1 MCNDI
6 TETTEQSKTVGQK
19 IRDIRIANNS
29 YVTGTAKTLETKA
42 KNDTF
47 KKAAV
52 KAANTCRERGIIK
65 ENGQKSLAA
74 KIANGTV
81 TMEAAIAAVT
91 KDWEVTNPEGES
103 FTIRSLEKFCKE
115 HGLDASTMGK
125 VARGKAKSHKGWK
138 CRQLNN

>member
-1 MCNDI
+1 MNTDI
-6 TETTEQSKTVGQK
+6 TETIEQPKTVGQK

-29 YVTGTAKTLETKA
+29 YVTGTAKTLDTKT
-42 KNDTF
+42 KNGTF
-47 KKAAV
+47 KQAAA
-52 KAANTCRERGIIK
+52 KAANTCRERGITK
-65 ENGQKSLAA
+65 ENGQKALAS

-91 KDWEVTNPEGES
+91 KDWEVTNPEGET

-138 CRQLNN
+138 CRQLDN

>member
-1 MCNDI
+1 MSNDI
-6 TETTEQSKTVGQK
+6 TETIEQPKTVGQK

-29 YVTGTAKTLETKA
+29 YVTGTAKTLDTKT
-42 KNDTF
+42 KNGTF
-47 KKAAV
+47 KQAAA
-52 KAANTCRERGIIK
+52 KAANTCRERGITK
-65 ENGQKSLAA
+65 ENGQKSLAS

-91 KDWEVTNPEGES
+91 KDWEVTNPEGET

-138 CRQLNN
+138 CRQLDN